1 MDGLTPRQRDVV
13 DGLARG
19 LANKQIA
26 AELGISER
34 AVKGHV
40 SDLLRKYGVPSR
52 AGVIAHVLASRRPSS
67 LVLDPIEFARYEA
80 VPFMVAVTLGDQHR
94 FVFVNVT
101 AAAVAG
107 QPAAW
112 LVGKTM
118 REAYPELDD
127 RFAAALDSVYR
138 TGEPWAAPAAPAR
151 FPRADGT
158 VVATYLNVMFAPLRD
173 ASGAVVGLLHIG
185 TEVEPDGA

>member
-1 MDGLTPRQRDVV
+1 MDELTPRQRDVV
-13 DGLARG
+13 DGLSRG

-34 AVKGHV
+34 SVKGHV

-52 AGVIAHVLASRRPSS
+52 AGVIAHVLASRRPAS
-67 LVLDPIEFARYEA
+67 LALDPLEFAQYEA
-80 VPFMVAVTLGDQHR
+80 VPFMVAVTLGAQHR
-94 FVFVNVT
+94 FVFVNRT
-101 AAAVAG
+101 AATVAG
-107 QPAAW
+107 RTAAS
-112 LVGKTM
+112 LVGKSM
-118 REAYPELDD
+118 RDAYPELDE
-127 RFAAALDSVYR
+127 RFEAALDSVYR

-158 VVATYLNVMFAPLRD
+158 VVDTHLNVMFAPLRD
-173 ASGAVVGLLHIG
+173 AGGTVVGLLHIG

>member
-13 DGLARG
+13 EGLSRG

-52 AGVIAHVLASRRPSS
+52 AGVIAHVLASRPRAS
-67 LVLDPIEFARYEA
+67 LALDPTEFAQYET
-80 VPFMVAVTLGDQHR
+80 VPFMVAVTLGPEHR
-94 FVFVNVT
+94 FIFVNAT

-107 QPAAW
+107 RAAAS
-112 LVGKTM
+112 LVGKAM
-118 REAYPELDD
+118 REAYPDLDQ
-127 RFAAALDSVYR
+127 RFEGALDSVYR

-158 VVATYLNVMFAPLRD
+158 VADTHLNVMFAPLRD
-173 ASGAVVGLLHIG
+173 GSGTVVGLLHIG
-185 TEVEPDGA
+185 TEVDPEGG